1 MERIFLITLLI
12 VKMCSTSSS
21 YYNNPSQNFSFTLGD
36 NLINNSDI
44 SYPVIKPSYYRHYPL
59 TINGWTSKFKIVEYI
74 DTCMMPKF
82 GFCPAFNGV
91 TCGWQFI
98 DVDSYNSN

>member
-1 MERIFLITLLI
+1 MCIPQAHLTTITL
-12 VKMCSTSSS
+12 KK
-21 YYNNPSQNFSFTLGD
+21 FSFTLSD

-44 SYPVIKPSYYRHYPL
+44 SYTVIKPSYYRHYPL
-59 TINGWTSKFKIVEYI
+59 TINGWTTKFKIVEYI

-82 GFCPAFNGV
+82 GFCPVFNGV